1 MTGRL
6 GMSCSLLAIALLVG
20 CQSNPTTDTLNPWAK
35 STIPPPPTYSLQVP
49 PGTAPQVASTTNYG
63 STPNPGVAANPAT
76 AGNVAYGG
84 TMPGAAPPAKPPA
97 GAPAVGAPTMVAG
110 GMVSPYPSTN
120 PMAANQMIPNTSVA
134 GSPVPVPYASTQ
146 NPLSPPLAPTANY
159 QVASSSV
166 YGTGTGTNRV
176 VNNDYSTTPYND
188 QGDPTRVG
196 LSDASQIRPPTA
208 TGGYPVDP
216 RYAQST
222 VPGMYAPA
230 YGAAPAKPTMQ
241 GQNVVQGQFNG
252 SGAVGTGY
260 AQAAPSTT
268 ADPNRQAGWQDGSS
282 YNR

>member
-1 MTGRL
+1 MGQFNHSATPDLLTASPSGDSAAGRFDHQL
-6 GMSCSLLAIALLVG
+6 RKHSQSRSCRQPGHSWKYCLWRNDARCCAACEATNRSTRCRSTDDGRRRDGKSL
-20 CQSNPTTDTLNPWAK
+20 
-35 STIPPPPTYSLQVP
+35 
-49 PGTAPQVASTTNYG
+49 
-63 STPNPGVAANPAT
+63 
-76 AGNVAYGG
+76 
-84 TMPGAAPPAKPPA
+84 
-97 GAPAVGAPTMVAG
+97 
-110 GMVSPYPSTN
+110 
-120 PMAANQMIPNTSVA
+120 PNTSVA

-196 LSDASQIRPPTA
+196 LSDASQIRPPTS

-216 RYAQST
+216 RYAQSS
-222 VPGMYAPA
+222 VPGMYAPT

-241 GQNVVQGQFNG
+241 GQKVVQGQFNG

-260 AQAAPSTT
+260 AQAPPSTT
-268 ADPNRQAGWQDGSS
+268 TDPNRQAGWQDGSS